1 MMMKSEQ
8 VAGYTGAATV
18 LQHARVVL
26 PVCALGVKSVGSLTA
41 VAKLA
46 LTSPGMPELES
57 LQCSPFRVGSL
68 VVALVEPIPT
78 EEAFKD
84 ILFHVGLFKLPV
96 PEFSIHGAH

>member
-8 VAGYTGAATV
+8 VAGYTGAAPV

-26 PVCALGVKSVGSLTA
+26 PVCALGVKSVGSPTA

-46 LTSPGMPELES
+46 LTSLGMPKLEY

-68 VVALVEPIPT
+68 FVALVELIPT

-84 ILFHVGLFKLPV
+84 TL
-96 PEFSIHGAH
+96 SC